1 VLVCSYVCRWSVF
14 HCGYASIVF
23 CGCCWLCSNY
33 VCADLNFLGT
43 GGVRLCCVEPVT
55 GYMVFCNALGPGS
68 FGPETLKK
76 NLWSS
81 ETAARHPIL
90 IPVPVAAQGETSFH
104 PRYIQPKR
112 RLQKDGGRFDDWGG
126 GLRSHLPSKLDEECQ
141 LNLLVARAGWLSA

>member
-1 VLVCSYVCRWSVF
+1 VVVAGYVPIMC
-14 HCGYASIVF
+14 
-23 CGCCWLCSNY
+23 
-33 VCADLNFLGT
+33 
-43 GGVRLCCVEPVT
+43 VRLCCVEPVT

>member
-76 NLWSS
+76 KISGRQRQL
-81 ETAARHPIL
+81 PG
-90 IPVPVAAQGETSFH
+90 IPSLSLSPSP
-104 PRYIQPKR
+104 PRAK
-112 RLQKDGGRFDDWGG
+112 
-126 GLRSHLPSKLDEECQ
+126 LPSTRATSSLNVDYRRTEEDSTIGEEGSV
-141 LNLLVARAGWLSA
+141 LTFRRSWTRSANSTFWSRVLAG